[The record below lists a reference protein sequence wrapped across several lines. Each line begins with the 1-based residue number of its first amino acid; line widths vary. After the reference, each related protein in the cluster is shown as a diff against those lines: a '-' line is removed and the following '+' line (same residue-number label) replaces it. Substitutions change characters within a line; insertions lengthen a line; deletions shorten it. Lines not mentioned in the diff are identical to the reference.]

1 MSTIDDKKL
10 MEDTSH
16 APTHQHRLIL
26 VITRALVTRNSKILE
41 ALEINKTS
49 TSAIT
54 ILLIAVIILVAPDLN
69 YYFIS
74 IIINVH
80 Y

>member
-1 MSTIDDKKL
+1 MSTIKK
-10 MEDTSH
+10 MGGTSH

-26 VITRALVTRNSKILE
+26 VITRELVTRNSKILE

-49 TSAIT
+49 TSAIK
-54 ILLIAVIILVAPDLN
+54 ILLIAVIILVPPDLN

-74 IIINVH
+74 ININVH

>member
-1 MSTIDDKKL
+1 MSTIDDIKL

-26 VITRALVTRNSKILE
+26 VITRVLETSKLLE

-49 TSAIT
+49 TSENS
-54 ILLIAVIILVAPDLN
+54 ILLILVITLVPQTL
-69 YYFIS
+69 
-74 IIINVH
+74 IIIISL
-80 Y
+80 

>member
-26 VITRALVTRNSKILE
+26 VITRLLETRNSKILE

-54 ILLIAVIILVAPDLN
+54 ILLKLVITLVAQTLIIT
-69 YYFIS
+69 IS
-74 IIINVH
+74 L
-80 Y
+80 

>member
-1 MSTIDDKKL
+1 VSTINDEKL

-26 VITRALVTRNSKILE
+26 VVTRALVTRNSKILE

-54 ILLIAVIILVAPDLN
+54 ILM
-69 YYFIS
+69 FI
-74 IIINVH
+74 ND
-80 Y
+80 

>member
-26 VITRALVTRNSKILE
+26 VLTRLLETRNSKILE
-41 ALEINKTS
+41 ALETNKTS

-54 ILLIAVIILVAPDLN
+54 ILLKLVITLVLQTLIIT
-69 YYFIS
+69 IS
-74 IIINVH
+74 L
-80 Y
+80 

>member
-26 VITRALVTRNSKILE
+26 VITRVLVTRNSKILE

-49 TSAIT
+49 TSAIK
-54 ILLIAVIILVAPDLN
+54 ILLIAVIILVPQTLIIT
-69 YYFIS
+69 IS
-74 IIINVH
+74 L
-80 Y
+80 

>member
-1 MSTIDDKKL
+1 VSTIDDIKL

-26 VITRALVTRNSKILE
+26 VITRVLETSKLLE

-49 TSAIT
+49 TSENS
-54 ILLIAVIILVAPDLN
+54 ILLILVITLVPQTL
-69 YYFIS
+69 
-74 IIINVH
+74 IIIISL
-80 Y
+80 

>member
-1 MSTIDDKKL
+1 MSTIDDIKL

-26 VITRALVTRNSKILE
+26 VITRVLETSQLLE

-54 ILLIAVIILVAPDLN
+54 ILLKLVITLVAQTLIIT
-69 YYFIS
+69 IS
-74 IIINVH
+74 L
-80 Y
+80 

>member
-26 VITRALVTRNSKILE
+26 VINKVLITRNSKILE

-49 TSAIT
+49 TSAIN
-54 ILLIAVIILVAPDLN
+54 ILLIAVIILVPQTLIIT
-69 YYFIS
+69 IS
-74 IIINVH
+74 I
-80 Y
+80 